1 MVHDNPAQ
9 LSQCGAHYKV
19 MRVAESH
26 SVDRLLHC
34 KVCKQPLAARDGED
48 ILKYFLVGRPRRGR
62 ASLERPANPRDLQLL
77 TGLGVIR
84 GITSSFNKSIFSLGP
99 S

>member
-34 KVCKQPLAARDGED
+34 KVCKQPLAARDGEH
-48 ILKYFLVGRPRRGR
+48 ILKYSLVVDR
-62 ASLERPANPRDLQLL
+62 ARVVRAD
-77 TGLGVIR
+77 
-84 GITSSFNKSIFSLGP
+84 SSTLAIGGHSWVVE
-99 S
+99 